1 MRAFR
6 PPAACFKQNKTSP
19 AHHCLRNDPV
29 TSWLLSLADART
41 MGRQMGFTG
50 HSHAWRVVILAC
62 SVVWFGPAAELSAAT
77 LMTPGVSE
85 LIRKSAEPFGLFAAP
100 LSEGGVVEKWLRV
113 ERKLDDER
121 VQLAL
126 CDGDRERCAS
136 PAALRFLAIVDD
148 ARSRDGRA
156 RLGEINRA
164 INLSI
169 RPMSDEAQYGQ
180 PDVWSSPLVTFAHGA
195 GDCEDYAIAK
205 FVALRMAGI
214 SPDDLR
220 IVIMRDTV
228 RGEDHAVAAARL
240 DGEWLMLDNR
250 RMAMVADANTR
261 NYRPLFVIN
270 QDGAMRYA
278 DAPLLASLP
287 DRTTVTPVALNA
299 VAQPGLVSPAN

>member
-1 MRAFR
+1 
-6 PPAACFKQNKTSP
+6 
-19 AHHCLRNDPV
+19 
-29 TSWLLSLADART
+29 
-41 MGRQMGFTG
+41 MGFTG
-50 HSHAWRVVILAC
+50 HSHAWRAVILAC

-299 VAQPGLVSPAN
+299 VAQPGLVSPAD